1 MRIFSILL
9 LCIGLGAGCAPNLSS
24 APARPG
30 VVQERGATG
39 NIQTVQ
45 FVVIPNDATCRL
57 SGTAYDHGMQGSGLL
72 SVPIKASPVTIHC
85 SKRGHHPVK
94 REVSSTL
101 EEPGGLASEALTGGL
116 FGFFKSVMIGKGQ
129 RYPPMVH
136 MVLPHSRSNTASD
149 ETLAYNRQLIQANW
163 KLLKR
168 GREIECKGKNG
179 TVETSIW
186 SIHCD
191 TARFKDYESDDLKAF
206 DSASRK

>member
-1 MRIFSILL
+1 MGDGALVCEMRLIPILL
-9 LCIGLGAGCAPNLSS
+9 LCLGLGAGCAPNLSS

-57 SGTAYDHGMQGSGLL
+57 SGTAYRHGMQGSGLL
-72 SVPIKASPVTIHC
+72 SVPIKASPVTIYC
-85 SKRGHHPVK
+85 SKRGFDPVK
-94 REVSSTL
+94 RKLSSTL

-136 MVLPHSRSNTASD
+136 VVLPHSRSNTKSE
-149 ETLAYNRQLIQANW
+149 ETLAYNRQLIKSNW

-168 GREIECKGKNG
+168 GREIECKRKSG
-179 TVETSIW
+179 TVETSI
-186 SIHCD
+186 
-191 TARFKDYESDDLKAF
+191 
-206 DSASRK
+206 